1 MGEYFRTYAKIDLD
15 AIEHNIR
22 EVKKRIEKGVKV
34 LAVIKADGYGHGATV
49 LGDFLKNQVD
59 YYGVAT
65 IEEAIE
71 LRKNGIELP
80 ILILGYTSPSQY
92 VELVKNDITQTIYSL
107 EMAKEISRNAKICG
121 KDAKIHIALDTGMT
135 RIGLE
140 PNEAGIIEL
149 QKILSLSNVVVEGLF
164 THFSCADETDKAYSK
179 LQMERYDNFM
189 NLLDERSI
197 NIPIKH
203 ICNSAGIMEFDHHRF
218 DMVRA
223 GIITYGLYPSE
234 EVNKSAIEL
243 KPALEWKAHV
253 VNVKTVDEGC
263 GVSYGKTYIT
273 KGKTKIA
280 TISIGYADGYPRA
293 LSSKGRVL
301 INGEYAPIIGRVCMD
316 QMMVDV
322 THIDNVEIED
332 EVILVG
338 KDKDKSI
345 SVEELAYLAG
355 SFNYEFVCG
364 ICKRVK
370 RIYENFK

>member
-1 MGEYFRTYAKIDLD
+1 MGEYLRTYAKIDLD
-15 AIEHNIR
+15 AIEHNIL

-49 LGDFLKNQVD
+49 LGEFLKNQVD

-65 IEEAIE
+65 IEEAKE
-71 LRKNGIELP
+71 LRDNGIELP

-92 VELVKNDITQTIYSL
+92 IELVKNDITQTIYSL
-107 EMAKEISRNAKICG
+107 EMAKEISNAAKLC
-121 KDAKIHIALDTGMT
+121 KKAAKIHIALDTGMT

-149 QKILSLSNVVVEGLF
+149 QKIFSLSNVVVEGLF

-179 LQMERYDNFM
+179 LQMERYDNFI

-203 ICNSAGIMEFDHHRF
+203 ICNSAGIMEFNHHRF
-218 DMVRA
+218 DMVRS

-234 EVNKSAIEL
+234 EVNKSAIKL

-253 VNVKTVDEGC
+253 VNIKTVDEGC

-273 KGKTKIA
+273 KRKTKIA
-280 TISIGYADGYPRA
+280 TISVGYADGYPRA

-301 INGEYAPIIGRVCMD
+301 ISGEYAPIIGRVCMD

>member
-1 MGEYFRTYAKIDLD
+1 MGEYLRTYAKIDLD
-15 AIEHNIR
+15 AIEHNIL

-34 LAVIKADGYGHGATV
+34 LAVIKADGYGHGATI
-49 LGDFLKNQVD
+49 LGEFLKNQVD

-71 LRKNGIELP
+71 LRDNGIELP

-92 VELVKNDITQTIYSL
+92 IELVKNDITQTIYSL
-107 EMAKEISRNAKICG
+107 EMAKEISKVAKLC
-121 KDAKIHIALDTGMT
+121 KKAAKIHIALDTGMT

-140 PNEAGIIEL
+140 PNEAGVIEL

-179 LQMERYDNFM
+179 LQMERYDNFI

-203 ICNSAGIMEFDHHRF
+203 ICNSAGIMEFNHHRF
-218 DMVRA
+218 DMVRS

-253 VNVKTVDEGC
+253 VNVKTVDKGC

-280 TISIGYADGYPRA
+280 TISVGYADGYPRA

-301 INGEYAPIIGRVCMD
+301 ISGEYAPIIGRVCMD

>member
-15 AIEHNIR
+15 AIEHNIL

-49 LGDFLKNQVD
+49 LGEFLKNQVD

-71 LRKNGIELP
+71 LRDNGIELP

-301 INGEYAPIIGRVCMD
+301 ISGEYAPIIGRVCMD

-322 THIDNVEIED
+322 THIDNVEIEN

>member
-1 MGEYFRTYAKIDLD
+1 MGEYLRTYAKIDLD
-15 AIEHNIR
+15 AIEHNIL

-49 LGDFLKNQVD
+49 LGEFLKNQVD

-71 LRKNGIELP
+71 LRDNGIELP

-92 VELVKNDITQTIYSL
+92 IELVKNDITQTIYSL
-107 EMAKEISRNAKICG
+107 EMAKEISNAAKLC
-121 KDAKIHIALDTGMT
+121 KKAAKIHIALDTGMT

-149 QKILSLSNVVVEGLF
+149 QKIFSLSNVVVEGLF

-179 LQMERYDNFM
+179 LQMERYDNFI

-203 ICNSAGIMEFDHHRF
+203 ICNSAGIMEFNHHRF
-218 DMVRA
+218 DMVRS

-280 TISIGYADGYPRA
+280 TISVGYADGYPRA

-301 INGEYAPIIGRVCMD
+301 ISGEYAPIIGRVCMD

>member
-1 MGEYFRTYAKIDLD
+1 MGEYLRTYAKIDLD
-15 AIEHNIR
+15 AIEHNIL

-49 LGDFLKNQVD
+49 LGEFLKNQVD

-71 LRKNGIELP
+71 LRDNGIELP

-92 VELVKNDITQTIYSL
+92 IELVKNDITQTIYSL
-107 EMAKEISRNAKICG
+107 EMAKEISNAAKLC
-121 KDAKIHIALDTGMT
+121 KKAAKIHIALDTGMT

-149 QKILSLSNVVVEGLF
+149 QKIFSLSNVVVEGLF

-179 LQMERYDNFM
+179 LQMERYDNFI

-203 ICNSAGIMEFDHHRF
+203 ICNSAGIMEFNHHRF
-218 DMVRA
+218 DMVRS

-234 EVNKSAIEL
+234 EVNKSAIKL

-253 VNVKTVDEGC
+253 VNIKTVDEGC

-273 KGKTKIA
+273 KRKTKIA
-280 TISIGYADGYPRA
+280 TISVGYADGYPRA

-301 INGEYAPIIGRVCMD
+301 ISGEYAPIIGRVCMD

>member
-1 MGEYFRTYAKIDLD
+1 MGEYLRTYAKIDLD
-15 AIEHNIR
+15 AIEHNIL

-49 LGDFLKNQVD
+49 LGEFLKNQVD

-71 LRKNGIELP
+71 LRDNGIELP

-92 VELVKNDITQTIYSL
+92 IELVKNDITQTIYSL
-107 EMAKEISRNAKICG
+107 EMAKEISNAAKLC
-121 KDAKIHIALDTGMT
+121 KKAAKIHIALDTGMT

-197 NIPIKH
+197 DIPIKH
-203 ICNSAGIMEFDHHRF
+203 ICNSAGIMEFNHHRF
-218 DMVRA
+218 DMVRS

-234 EVNKSAIEL
+234 EVNKNAIEL

-280 TISIGYADGYPRA
+280 TISVGYADGYPRA

-301 INGEYAPIIGRVCMD
+301 ISGEYAPIIGRVCMD